1 MSSKEKAWYEDK
13 KLKSL
18 YVKAQSNAFRGY
30 TAPVIS
36 PKTTWIGTN
45 SLIDFLNHLG
55 NYLSQEERRVLI
67 VVDKDLRKM
76 GEKVAERLKTVKQID
91 SRIFDGV
98 VPEVPKYSIKDGVK
112 VCEEYDPKVIIAIGG
127 GSTIDTAKM
136 IFLLYE
142 QPNINPNTMM
152 APSFLGL
159 RKKVHLFVAIPTTS
173 GTGSEATFVSVVTD
187 TDRDPPKKTSVVLY
201 ELCPDFVVLHP
212 DFVKDMPPWLT
223 TGTGMDAM
231 AHAMGTY
238 MIIMSSMIND
248 MHNLKAIE
256 LILKFLPRAVERGN
270 DMEARE
276 KMQVAAWLAT
286 SSIAGIEHGF
296 GQSFGALFH
305 VHHGICVALFLC
317 ASIAYQSKVTNRV
330 FDLAKVFKIKRS
342 GKDKDE
348 ILRELLE
355 KLQEFMKEIHCP
367 LSIQELKKPDI
378 SYEEYTANMEHLIN
392 YAFDDYCTLSS
403 TRPLDRKNI
412 KKVFE
417 IAYKNKIDDLMELY
431 YN

>member
-1 MSSKEKAWYEDK
+1 MSSKEKAWYEDE

-45 SLIDFLNHLG
+45 SLTDFINHLG
-55 NYLSQEERRVLI
+55 AYLDEDEKRVLI
-67 VVDKDLRKM
+67 VVDKDLRRM
-76 GEKVAERLKTVKQID
+76 GEKVADKMRKMKQID
-91 SRIFDGV
+91 SKIFDQV
-98 VPEVPKYSIKDGVK
+98 YPEVPKYSIKDGVK
-112 VCEEYDPKVIIAIGG
+112 ACEEYEPKVIIAVGG

-142 QPNINPNTMM
+142 QPNINFNTMM

-187 TDRDPPKKTSVVLY
+187 TDRYPPKKTSVVLY

-212 DFVKDMPPWLT
+212 DFVKGMPPWLT

-238 MIIMSSMIND
+238 MIIMSSFYND
-248 MHNLKAIE
+248 MHNRKAIE
-256 LILKFLPRAVERGN
+256 LILKYLPRAVKRGN

-276 KMQVAAWLAT
+276 KMQIAAWLAT

-296 GQSFGALFH
+296 GQSFGAIFH

-317 ASIAYQSKVTNRV
+317 ASIAYQSKVTNR
-330 FDLAKVFKIKRS
+330 FLDLAKLFKVKRS
-342 GKDKDE
+342 GIQKDE
-348 ILRELLE
+348 ILKELLE
-355 KLQEFMKEIHCP
+355 KLQKFMKKIECP
-367 LSIQELKKPDI
+367 LSIEDLKDPSI
-378 SYEEYTANMEHLIN
+378 SYEEYTTKMDYLIE
-392 YAFDDYCTLSS
+392 YAFNDYCTLSS
-403 TRPLDRKNI
+403 TRPLDKKSI
-412 KKVFE
+412 KKIFE
-417 IAYKNKIDDLMELY
+417 IAYENKIEDLMELY
-431 YN
+431 YK